1 MAGKKLGNQTV
12 IFDNPP
18 YIISSGTVAGKR
30 EGEGPLGGYFDM
42 VLNDE
47 LWGEKSWEKTECHML
62 LKAVEIALG
71 KQKLAPDDID
81 YMLSGDLLNQI
92 ITSSFAARELQIPFF
107 GLYGACS
114 TMAETLSLG
123 SMLIDGG
130 YADKVVCA
138 TSSHFCTAERQYRF
152 PLELGNQRTPTAQW
166 TVTGAGAVVLS
177 NEGTGPCIK
186 GATTGKVVD
195 FGITDVNDMGAAMA
209 PAAADT
215 FQAHFED
222 TKRMPEYY
230 DLILTGDLGMYGRDL
245 VRALMS
251 EKGIDLGDRYLDG
264 GCEIFA
270 GEKGV
275 NAGGSGCGCSAVSLC
290 GWVMDEMKKGE
301 YQKILF
307 EATGALLS
315 TTSSQQGESI
325 PGIAHAVIIEN

>member
-1 MAGKKLGNQTV
+1 MAVKKLGKQTV
-12 IFDNPP
+12 KFESPP

-62 LKAVEIALG
+62 LKAVEIALE

-130 YADKVVCA
+130 FADKVVCA

-152 PLELGNQRTPTAQW
+152 PLELGTQRTPTAQW

-186 GATTGKVVD
+186 GVTTGKVVD
-195 FGITDVNDMGAAMA
+195 FGITDANDMGAAMA
-209 PAAADT
+209 PSAADT
-215 FQAHFED
+215 FQAHFKD
-222 TKRMPEYY
+222 TNRMPEYY

-245 VRALMS
+245 VRTLIS
-251 EKGIDLGDRYLDG
+251 EKGIDLGDRYLDC

-290 GWVMDEMKKGE
+290 GWVMEEMKRGK